1 MRRVVLVL
9 WCVVSAIVACDKS
22 TGVAPAPV
30 PTSPSGTVTV
40 PGVTIFT
47 SITIAGPAVM
57 TAVEGPTSV
66 LLGQSV
72 SFTSSIKTDASDSVK
87 DVLVDWGDG
96 ETADLGAVSQAVAS
110 HSFSTAGA
118 FVVTAKVD
126 TSSGRHIT
134 VPIPLTIGR

>member
-9 WCVVSAIVACDKS
+9 WCVVTSACDKS
-22 TGVAPAPV
+22 SVVAPAPM
-30 PTSPSGTVTV
+30 PTSPSPAVTAQA
-40 PGVTIFT
+40 VTMFA
-47 SITIAGPAVM
+47 SIMIAGGN
-57 TAVEGPTSV
+57 TLTT
-66 LLGQSV
+66 
-72 SFTSSIKTDASDSVK
+72 TSSGFLVSGVRIGQPVSLTLSVKSDDPVK
-87 DVLVDWGDG
+87 DVSVDWGDG

-126 TSSGRHIT
+126 MSSGRHIT